1 MASRLLVPI
10 KRSGNASPL
19 FFVPS
24 AGTTVLSLVH
34 LARSLNGPHSFHA
47 FEFSELPTGE
57 ERPATIAQFAS
68 LCIQEIRAVQEAGPY
83 FIGGHCWG
91 GAVAFEIAARLEAT
105 GDKVASLTLLESVP
119 PFDNEETADDM
130 APSARAKAVSDLCE
144 QVREKL
150 SRLPAELAERFGPVS
165 WELIDIARRYRATT
179 RISAPVFLIRTP
191 THPKAV
197 FQDWSHLTSA
207 GFEEH
212 IIPGDA
218 FSMLAAPAVKIVA
231 TRLDEALRNH

>member
-1 MASRLLVPI
+1 M
-10 KRSGNASPL
+10 
-19 FFVPS
+19 
-24 AGTTVLSLVH
+24 LSLVG
-34 LARSLNGPHSFHA
+34 LARSLESPHPFYA
-47 FEFSELPTGE
+47 FEFSELPTGG
-57 ERPATIAQFAS
+57 ERPVTIEQIAS
-68 LCIQEIRAVQEAGPY
+68 LCIEEIRAVQESGPY

-91 GAVAFEIAARLEAT
+91 GAVAFEIAANFEST

-119 PFDNEETADDM
+119 PSGNEATVDDT
-130 APSARAKAVSDLCE
+130 PPPDRTEIAKALSDMCE

-179 RISAPVFLIRTP
+179 RISAPLFLIRTP

-197 FQDWSHLTSA
+197 FRNWSHLTSG

-212 IIPGDA
+212 IVSGNA
-218 FSMLAAPAVKIVA
+218 FSILAMPAVKIVG
-231 TRLDEALRNH
+231 TRLDETLRNHRG